1 MPHFPIVAAYDIHK
15 HLHTWLQICEW
26 LWFIHT
32 HIPFVDFVATTVS
45 IGKMWLFW
53 CSLHKRDDQYSL
65 KTLFSLPQFQCSTF
79 LSSPVLHI
87 SAMKWAVYTFP
98 RLTKVPKKLFKV
110 SSLFNFVSFI
120 QSTNAKI
127 RAPHLNVLTTIFIC
141 VFVCEMTKCEKT
153 WSEERGDDMKRE
165 QEIQVNM

>member
-1 MPHFPIVAAYDIHK
+1 MIF
-15 HLHTWLQICEW
+15 TNICTPGCR
-26 LWFIHT
+26 FANDFHSHSNT
-32 HIPFVDFVATTVS
+32 PFVDFVATTVS

-65 KTLFSLPQFQCSTF
+65 KTLLSLPQFQCSTF

-98 RLTKVPKKLFKV
+98 RLTIVPKKLFKV

-120 QSTNAKI
+120 QSTNTKI

-141 VFVCEMTKCEKT
+141 VCVCVKWQNVRRPDQKKEAMTWRENRKFKWICKCA
-153 WSEERGDDMKRE
+153 
-165 QEIQVNM
+165 